1 MVVVFLQFA
10 EALFHKPLREKK
22 KKTVLISVSK
32 LGFESK
38 VFVYVIA
45 QPFNK

>member
-22 KKTVLISVSK
+22 KKNGIDFCK
-32 LGFESK
+32 
-38 VFVYVIA
+38 
-45 QPFNK
+45 